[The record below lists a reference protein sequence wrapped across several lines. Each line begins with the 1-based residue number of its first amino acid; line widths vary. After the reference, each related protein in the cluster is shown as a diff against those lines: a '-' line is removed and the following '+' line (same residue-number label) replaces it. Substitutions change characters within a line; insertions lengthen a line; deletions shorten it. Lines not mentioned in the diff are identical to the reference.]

1 MLEFQMHRPLLLF
14 RWNRRSSMSMS
25 RGLSNFSERRFNTSE
40 SKKADR
46 SSASHLWQLFLAP
59 PETLHMPPLKHLS
72 QRICRGI
79 EIAVIRQVTTSPSVI
94 SKPDLSKIGRASC
107 RER

>member
-14 RWNRRSSMSMS
+14 RWNRRSSMSIQ
-25 RGLSNFSERRFNTSE
+25 RGLSNLSQRRLNTSD
-40 SKKADR
+40 STKTD
-46 SSASHLWQLFLAP
+46 SPSASPPRPLFLAP

-79 EIAVIRQVTTSPSVI
+79 EIALIRQVTTSPSVI
-94 SKPDLSKIGRASC
+94 STPDLSTVK
-107 RER
+107 